1 MNASGF
7 KSIFCLCAA
16 LLGLSCLLNVSL
28 SAQGGGNLGLCLTRN
43 GTVARAAILYA
54 GDHNDRL
61 PPSVSNVT
69 VPCAQT
75 NYFGNAV
82 RPYHDSW
89 LNYRCPEDDLAEFAL
104 SQDEC
109 GPSSRFG
116 SRAQLLTNWAL
127 KSHRGY
133 NWLMLAPVVNAP
145 GVSGVSHPIR
155 IGEIAD
161 PSNSI
166 MLVDSIWD
174 RSPQGNPTGGGN
186 FAVDAP
192 CFRDING
199 ALILPFPPGT
209 TTYYWL
215 GAWNPGT
222 LQWNEFGGTWPWH
235 KVWVGAMIDGSART
249 FTHVELTAGCT
260 VLEGGTGRIF
270 DMAAY
275 LWDTRE

>member
-1 MNASGF
+1 MNVRGF
-7 KSIFCLCAA
+7 SLKSICGLCAS
-16 LLGLSCLLNVSL
+16 LLALSCLLTISI

-43 GTVARAAILYA
+43 GTVARAALLYA
-54 GDHNDRL
+54 VDHNDRL
-61 PPSVSNVT
+61 PPSLSNNG
-69 VPCAQT
+69 VPCAQE

-89 LNYRCPEDDLAEFAL
+89 HNYRCPEDDLAELAL

-116 SRAQLLTNWAL
+116 SRSQILTNWAR

-133 NWLMLAPVVNAP
+133 NWLMLAPLVNIP
-145 GVSGVSHPIR
+145 GISNPIQ
-155 IGEIAD
+155 IATIAD
-161 PSNSI
+161 PSSTI
-166 MLVDSIWD
+166 MIVDSIWD
-174 RSPQGNPTGGGN
+174 RDSQGNPTGGGN

-199 ALILPFPPGT
+199 ALLLPLPPGT
-209 TTYYWL
+209 TAYWWL

-222 LQWNEFGGTWPWH
+222 IASNEFGGTWPWH
-235 KVWVGAMIDGSART
+235 KVWVGAMIDGAART
-249 FTHVELTAGCT
+249 FTYEQLTAGCE
-260 VLEGGTGRIF
+260 VLPASQGRVF